1 MTMRKARVRPGL
13 FAVCIDN
20 VAYPAS
26 LESRKLYE
34 IVPDDQAASLRQLR
48 VIDESGED
56 YLYPAHYFR
65 LVSVPPSLERVLRQ
79 PRRHLATRRRAAR
92 PAAIRS
98 A

>member
-1 MTMRKARVRPGL
+1 MRKPRTRTRL

-20 VAYPAS
+20 EDYPVS

-34 IVPDDQAASLRQLR
+34 IIPDDEAASHRQLR

-56 YLYPAHYFR
+56 YLYPSHYFQ
-65 LVSVPPSLERVLRQ
+65 LVTLPPSLERVLRG
-79 PRRHLATRRRAAR
+79 PGGRVAMRHRAAR
-92 PAAIRS
+92 PAAIRP

>member
-1 MTMRKARVRPGL
+1 MRKPRTRSGL

-20 VAYPAS
+20 VDYPAS

-34 IVPDDQAASLRQLR
+34 IVPDDAAASHRQFR

-65 LVSVPPSLERVLRQ
+65 LVTVPPSLERVLRR
-79 PRRHLATRRRAAR
+79 PRGRCSTRCPASPTPIR
-92 PAAIRS
+92 PA
-98 A
+98 